1 MKSLTKLFIT
11 VGITSLL
18 VVSLCFTCFGA
29 SVDDVKN
36 NVSGSY
42 TFNLNYQEYDY
53 SQFYTHSFF
62 DAEFGKYQHFAPSYD
77 PNFSSA
83 PYLFNIVVYFSF
95 TVTSPCDIY
104 IGVNSSSDVNEWDF
118 QESGSSNSIFTYHSS
133 TGDFTTQNFNGTS
146 YGVTFVKAG
155 NQLASTVGS
164 GSNTSISSV
173 KFYYFDNVPAGN
185 YGFSCILSDPYVLT
199 GYGAGIYIFD
209 SSVPL
214 PQTVVD
220 QFNNGELS
228 FSEAIDQIYNQYQS
242 EVNSASSVEEKIFV
256 VEKYQ
261 YFTSQL
267 EAQVNTMGVSSVRA
281 FSDSSTEY
289 SSSYRAGSITV
300 TQALDAISSSYRNH
314 LNGCNTV
321 EEVTALNTEY
331 QFVMSEMQN
340 FADEKASA
348 ILSQANSS
356 TKTVIDEYNDLES
369 YFTDQ
374 LVVKDFQDLW
384 KLVTPADFMDNLSS
398 ITLKN
403 LIEVFLSDTYIS
415 NYILL
420 PLSLLPLTIILTT
433 GIYSISKSRNHNSR
447 GDD

>member
-1 MKSLTKLFIT
+1 MKILTKFLILVMIT
-11 VGITSLL
+11 GLLSLP
-18 VVSLCFTCFGA
+18 LCYTCFGA

-53 SQFYTHSFF
+53 SQFYTHKFF
-62 DAEFGKYQHFAPSYD
+62 DAEFGKYQHFAPAYD

-83 PYLFNIVVYFSF
+83 PYIFNIVVYFSF

-104 IGVNSSSDVNEWDF
+104 IGVNSSSDLNDWDF
-118 QESGSSNSIFTYHSS
+118 QKSGSSSSIYQYHTLS
-133 TGDFTTQNFNGTS
+133 GDFTTHNFNGTS
-146 YGVTFVKAG
+146 YGVTFAKAG

-164 GSNTSISSV
+164 GTNTSISSV

-185 YGFSCILSDPYVLT
+185 YGFSCVLSDPYVLT

-209 SSVPL
+209 PSVPL

-220 QFNNGELS
+220 QFNKGELS

-242 EVNSASSVEEKIFV
+242 EVNSATTVEEKIFV

-267 EAQVNTMGVSSVRA
+267 EAQVNTMGVSSVRS
-281 FSDSSTEY
+281 FTDSSTQY
-289 SSSYRAGSITV
+289 SSSYRSGSISV
-300 TQALDAISSSYRNH
+300 TAALDGISASYRNH

-321 EEVTALNTEY
+321 EEITALNTEY

-356 TKTVIDEYNDLES
+356 TKTVIDEYDSLES

-384 KLVTPADFMDNLSS
+384 NMVTPADFMDNLSS
-398 ITLKN
+398 LSLRNIV
-403 LIEVFLSDTYIS
+403 EVLLADTYIS

-420 PLSLLPLTIILTT
+420 PLTLLPLTIILTT